1 MQPTYGLMNLQ
12 LNFTLGIHMTQPI
25 AEKSVPKLLKSRMRN
40 TKIYVFCVVLVIIFS
55 SNSIA
60 SESPLHEIFD
70 FTGYFL
76 VALCALGR
84 LYCSGFIGG
93 LKNERVIRSG
103 PYSVVRN
110 PLYVF
115 SFLGVVGIG
124 LQSGLITAFVLLVGG
139 FLFYYPSVVKR
150 EEEFLAHKFGEDYV
164 NYCHEVPR
172 WIPNFRLWNEPE
184 EIALRPKF
192 LRRTF
197 FDSMVFFLPLP
208 AFEALEHLHA
218 AGYIS
223 FLKFIP

>member
-1 MQPTYGLMNLQ
+1 MNQ
-12 LNFTLGIHMTQPI
+12 SPATQQT
-25 AEKSVPKLLKSRMRN
+25 PKLLKARMRH
-40 TKIYVFCVVLVIIFS
+40 TKMYVFCIVLLIIFS
-55 SNSIA
+55 GSTIA
-60 SESPLHEIFD
+60 SESPLHEFLE

-103 PYSVVRN
+103 PFSVVRN

-124 LQSGLITAFVLLVGG
+124 LQSGLLTAFVLLVGG

-150 EEEFLAHKFGEDYV
+150 EEEFLSHKFGEDYAH
-164 NYCHEVPR
+164 YCREVPR
-172 WIPNFRLWNEPE
+172 WIPNFKLWNEPE
-184 EIALRPKF
+184 EISLRPKF

-208 AFEALEHLHA
+208 AFEALERLHE
-218 AGYIS
+218 AGYFS
-223 FLKFIP
+223 LLKFIP